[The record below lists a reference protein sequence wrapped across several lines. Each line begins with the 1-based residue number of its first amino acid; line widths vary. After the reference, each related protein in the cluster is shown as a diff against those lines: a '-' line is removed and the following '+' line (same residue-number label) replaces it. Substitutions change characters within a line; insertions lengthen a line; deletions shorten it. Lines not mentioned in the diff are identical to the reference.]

1 VTDGVDAGVESGV
14 DAGVEFGVD
23 AGVEPGVE
31 PGVDAGVES
40 GVGLGVGLGVGEIH
54 PVVPK
59 LVKVYNG
66 PPGNVLVEP
75 IMITVLVDTLT
86 AVHLSFTEKDPNGY
100 AIEYPT
106 LLSLQSNI

>member
-1 VTDGVDAGVESGV
+1 MVGVCVGVLDGVCVGVTL
-14 DAGVEFGVD
+14 
-23 AGVEPGVE
+23 GVE
-31 PGVDAGVES
+31 PGVDAGVDAGVES
-40 GVGLGVGLGVGEIH
+40 GVGLGVGEIH

-75 IMITVLVDTLT
+75 RIITVLVDTLT

-100 AIEYPT
+100 EIEYPT

>member
-1 VTDGVDAGVESGV
+1 MVFVGVCVGVCVGVLDGVCVGVTLGV
-14 DAGVEFGVD
+14 DDGVSL
-23 AGVEPGVE
+23 GVEPGV
-31 PGVDAGVES
+31 GS
-40 GVGLGVGLGVGEIH
+40 GVGVIQ

-75 IMITVLVDTLT
+75 IIITVLVVTLT

-100 AIEYPT
+100 EIEYPT